1 MFKLKNH
8 LLKTFASL
16 FFSIFLPLIAIA
28 SIIILVKISQVTA
41 VVQLNLLDMFKLY
54 FFIVPQILFFTIPI
68 AFFIAAVMTM
78 NKLSAENEMVVLFA
92 LGIHPNKVTLIIA
105 KVALFLSAILLFTS
119 IIVIPHAK
127 QLYNNFINFKK
138 TNVTFNIK
146 ASKFGQKFG
155 TWLLYIGQ
163 ENLNK
168 TYSDITLYKSDEEGK
183 EILIIADKA
192 RFSNENMQLKFKL
205 VNGKTYLYGDDEF
218 TQINYDKLTINDTSI
233 LSKLQYTSSLDYW
246 DDIEKERGKRDK
258 FITSVLFSLFP
269 ILSLP
274 LLLSLGMVN
283 SRHEKSRTYFNIFIS
298 LALFFALFTSLGTLI
313 KLWSIPVSIIIWSII
328 TIIIYKQKILKRY

>member
-41 VVQLNLLDMFKLY
+41 VVQLNLWDMIKLY

-68 AFFIAAVMTM
+68 AFFVAGVMTI

-92 LGIHPNKVTLIIA
+92 LGINPTKITMIIA

-119 IIVIPHAK
+119 IIVMPHAK

-138 TNVTFNIK
+138 TDVTFNIK

-168 TYSDITLYKSDEEGK
+168 TYSDITLYKPNEEGR
-183 EILIIADKA
+183 EVLIIADKA

-205 VNGKTYLYGDDEF
+205 VNGKTYLYGDEAF

-233 LSKLQYTSSLDYW
+233 LSKLQYTSSLEYW
-246 DDIEKERGKRDK
+246 TGALRERGVRDK
-258 FITSVLFSLFP
+258 LITSVLFSLFP
-269 ILSLP
+269 LLSLP

-298 LALFFALFTSLGTLI
+298 LALFFALFSLLGTLI
-313 KLWSIPVSIIIWSII
+313 KLWAIPAAIIIW
-328 TIIIYKQKILKRY
+328 TIATIMIYKRKILARY

>member
-54 FFIVPQILFFTIPI
+54 FFIIPQILFFTIPI
-68 AFFIAAVMTM
+68 AFFVAGVMTI

-92 LGIHPNKVTLIIA
+92 LGIHPTKITLIIA
-105 KVALFLSAILLFTS
+105 KIALFLSAILLFTS
-119 IIVIPHAK
+119 IIVVPHSK
-127 QLYNNFINFKK
+127 QLYNNFINYKK

-146 ASKFGQKFG
+146 ASKFGQQFG

-168 TYSDITLYKSDEEGK
+168 TYSDITLYKKNEEGK
-183 EILIIADKA
+183 EVLIIADKA

-205 VNGKTYLYGDDEF
+205 VNGKTYIYGDDKF
-218 TQINYDKLTINDTSI
+218 TQINFDKLTINDTSI
-233 LSKLQYTSSLDYW
+233 LSKLHYTSSLDYW
-246 DDIEKERGKRDK
+246 RPMERSRSIRDK
-258 FITSVLFSLFP
+258 FITSVMFSLFP
-269 ILSLP
+269 LLSLP

-298 LALFFALFTSLGTLI
+298 LALFFALFSLMGTLI
-313 KLWSIPVSIIIWSII
+313 KVWAIPTSIIIWSVV